1 MQDDPAGQ
9 GSPGS
14 KRHGRP
20 FWSLDLSW
28 IERTPSWAFLAALL
42 GLAAAVWGLS
52 LLSPDVF
59 YDRFFGKYFW
69 APIVEDEGYNV
80 YNTIGLMLVLA
91 LVLGWVYRLMAE
103 HHETVDL
110 ELQVAVL
117 PYLVWGSVY
126 RVLEDADLFGPFNEE
141 IARVDPSLVGASCF
155 PGAGGGFL
163 HHCFGVF
170 FITPIIYVLVTFVAA
185 FLWWLGQHAR
195 HVSLRRG
202 ASQGLKFYGLTLVA
216 LMALYLALWAHHLNK
231 AATDGDVFIRFVANP
246 LVPLVGCIVAYLLV
260 WRDTARRGWINHRWA
275 MFSYAVVFFVV
286 GSYYVLVWMT
296 GGTADWRPSGEVSW
310 WVLLAVIL
318 APLALV
324 YSARAKGRSFS
335 GKFHDAPR
343 PPRRLEKP
351 GKAVWVLI
359 ALVVIEGLAI
369 FASILAVHGI
379 EEKLD
384 AGWRTLLDDVGGTGV
399 LVVQLAIGPAA
410 IFVGNRLG
418 AGLARGSVG
427 VHPALL
433 FFAMPINLIML
444 FGQASDGLMTSL
456 GIDVFNY
463 QEKHVLPSFLIN
475 LVDGLGL
482 PPPLGDFPTTLVMVP
497 LKILIVLAVVWLIDV
512 ASVEEAGR
520 RQNLIGLVKL
530 AIVMV
535 GLSPGVRD
543 AVRLAM
549 AT

>member
-1 MQDDPAGQ
+1 MQDDPAGR

-14 KRHGRP
+14 QRGGRP
-20 FWSLDLSW
+20 FWRIDFSW
-28 IERTPSWAFLAALL
+28 VDRVPSWGFLAALL

-52 LLSPDVF
+52 LLSPNVF
-59 YDRFFGKYFW
+59 YDQFFGKYFW
-69 APIVEDEGYNV
+69 QPIVEDEGYNV
-80 YNTIGLMLVLA
+80 YNTIGLMVILA
-91 LVLGWVYRLMAE
+91 LVLGWVYRLTAE
-103 HHETVDL
+103 YGETVDL

-117 PYLVWGSVY
+117 PYLVWGSIY

-141 IARVDPSLVGASCF
+141 IARVDGSLVGASCF
-155 PGAGGGFL
+155 PDAGGGFL

-170 FITPIIYVLVTFVAA
+170 FITPIIYVLVTFIAV
-185 FLWWLGQHAR
+185 FLWWVGQQAR
-195 HVSLRRG
+195 RVSLRRG
-202 ASQGLKFYGLTLVA
+202 AAQGLRFYGLTLVA
-216 LMALYLALWAHHLNK
+216 LMALYLALWSHHLNR

-246 LVPLVGCIVAYLLV
+246 LVPLVGCVVAYLLV
-260 WRDTARRGWINHRWA
+260 WRDTSRRGWVNHRWV

-286 GSYYVLVWMT
+286 GSYYVFVWMT
-296 GGTADWRPSGEVSW
+296 GGDPNWQPLGEVNW

-324 YSARAKGRSFS
+324 YSARAKGRSLS
-335 GKFHDAPR
+335 GRFLNPSK
-343 PPRRLEKP
+343 PPRRLQKP

-359 ALVVIEGLAI
+359 GLVVLEGLAV
-369 FASILAVHGI
+369 FASILAIHGI
-379 EEKLD
+379 EEQLD
-384 AGWRTLLDDVGGTGV
+384 AGGLFDDLGGLLV
-399 LVVQLAIGPAA
+399 LLVQLAIGPAA

-418 AGLARGSVG
+418 AGLALGSVG

-456 GIDVFNY
+456 GIDVFDY

-475 LVDGLGL
+475 LVDSLGL
-482 PPPLGDFPTTLVMVP
+482 PAPLGDYPTTLVMVP